1 MVRGE
6 EDKMDSLWE
15 FPVEVTVLPMFSQN
29 KTQGGRL
36 QKGVA
41 KGGYSFFFS
50 EDLLQRDPLSRD
62 EILCGDWD
70 DSSFWSEVAN
80 YL

>member
-1 MVRGE
+1 M
-6 EDKMDSLWE
+6 S
-15 FPVEVTVLPMFSQN
+15 SQN
-29 KTQGGRL
+29 KTHGGRL

-50 EDLLQRDPLSRD
+50 EDLLQRDPLARD

-70 DSSFWSEVAN
+70 DGSF
-80 YL
+80 